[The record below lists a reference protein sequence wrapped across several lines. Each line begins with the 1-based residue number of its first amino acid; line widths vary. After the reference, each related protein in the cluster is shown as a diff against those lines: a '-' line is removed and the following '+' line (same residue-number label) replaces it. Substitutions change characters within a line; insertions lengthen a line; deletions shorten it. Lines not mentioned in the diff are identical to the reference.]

1 MKKNKGG
8 SKLKN
13 LKKKKASKWILR
25 VSIMT
30 FILAILMS
38 TLSESVLRNVS
49 LIPAIGVLLTII
61 FLGVVFDTIGNAV
74 VAAKEQPF
82 HSMAAQKVPSAKY
95 SVSLVR
101 NAGPVSN
108 FCNDVIGDIAGII
121 SGAAI
126 AIILTQIMAL
136 GLPFLNMA
144 TLSVVFSGTVAAL
157 TVGGKAIGKELA
169 LSKWKSIVKGVGT
182 ILYFLD
188 SKLRIRILK
197 DVKR

>member
-1 MKKNKGG
+1 M
-8 SKLKN
+8 SL
-13 LKKKKASKWILR
+13 L
-25 VSIMT
+25 T
-30 FILAILMS
+30 FVLAISMS

-49 LIPAIGVLLTII
+49 LLPALGGVLLGII
-61 FLGVVFDTIGNAV
+61 FVGIVSDTIGNAV

-82 HSMAAQKVPSAKY
+82 HSMAAQRIPSAKY

-126 AIILTQIMAL
+126 AIILTQIMNL

-144 TLSVVFSGTVAAL
+144 TLSVVFSGIVAAL

-169 LSKWKSIVKGVGT
+169 LSRWESIVGGVVGK
-182 ILYFLD
+182 ILYVLD
-188 SKLRIRILK
+188 HKFHIRILK
-197 DVKR
+197 DIKRR